1 MELNF
6 KKLIALAVF
15 PAFLLAGCQENEDEE
30 MALLDAEYE
39 ELEDK
44 IDEQQA
50 IQSKLTEEKNDLTKT
65 IRDFQ
70 YNQKKEAGML
80 LAIELIVDYTEKLGE
95 SETYLDSELDLW
107 RPATRDSFKGVELG
121 NLDVAGK
128 SYPAAVISSVTG
140 DSLIINS
147 NGAEET
153 ILLEELPIELRL
165 KLVHEATIEAG
176 EVIKQ

>member
-50 IQSKLTEEKNDLTKT
+50 IQSKLTKEKNDLTKT

-70 YNQKKEAGML
+70 YNQKKEAAML
-80 LAIELIVDYTEKLGE
+80 LEIQPIVDYMAKLDE
-95 SETYLDSELDLW
+95 SDKYLDSELDLW

-128 SYPAAVISSVTG
+128 SYPNAVISSVTDDG
-140 DSLIINS
+140 LIIDS
-147 NGAEET
+147 NGAEAT
-153 ILLEELPIELRL
+153 ILFEELPIELRL
-165 KLVHEATIEAG
+165 KLVHEPTVKAG
-176 EVIKQ
+176 EVLK